1 MFVPRYCLSFT
12 AEEGTKLM
20 SSLEGNTS
28 ITLLMLI
35 GHKYHSLVNLTLPL
49 ESANISP
56 ALYIPYLEANVD
68 LLLGHCYC
76 MNTIQGTFFLE
87 NWDPK
92 PPKVCSNYSVIL
104 SILHLVSYNFIY
116 HSVHIGLI
124 VASNAAIKQIV

>member
-1 MFVPRYCLSFT
+1 MKPLGRVQIRSWVTFVPRYCLSFT

-28 ITLLMLI
+28 ITLLTLI

-76 MNTIQGTFFLE
+76 MNT
-87 NWDPK
+87 
-92 PPKVCSNYSVIL
+92 V
-104 SILHLVSYNFIY
+104 LVYTEP
-116 HSVHIGLI
+116 HSL
-124 VASNAAIKQIV
+124 